1 MTGSAP
7 LQSRGSG
14 DFVNVKV
21 DVAPVLAVLRESP
34 KIVYFRAR
42 DYLFQV
48 LLQHRKLWLGIKG
61 NKFGRGGGGK
71 GEPIRV
77 RQINDGK
84 GPAQPNDVAYVV
96 SPSEKRVPSTEA
108 AVTMLGRLSADIFTG
123 NVILPIHEF
132 GTDIASSTW
141 MAIPVKTRPGSPA
154 RWKAKYPDRRL
165 RALPSKINNNVP
177 LYEVSDVRARGRSK
191 KGEQPATKER
201 LRLRFIL
208 TKRVDMKPTLHLYDT
223 WDSGIKER
231 DELWAAAAS
240 KMQSDWEKNDP
251 RDRT

>member
-1 MTGSAP
+1 MTGQAP

-14 DFVNVKV
+14 DFVNVTV
-21 DVAPVLAVLRESP
+21 DVAPVLSVLREAP

-42 DYLFQV
+42 DFMFQI
-48 LLQHRKLWLGIKG
+48 LLQHRNQWLAIKG

-84 GPAQPNDVAYVV
+84 GPALPNDVAYAI
-96 SPSEKRVPSTEA
+96 SPSEKRAPSPEA
-108 AVTMLGRLSADIFTG
+108 AATMLGKLSADIFTG

-132 GTDIASSTW
+132 GEDIASANY
-141 MAIPVKTRPGSPA
+141 MAVPVKTRPGSPA
-154 RWKAKYPDRRL
+154 RWRAKYPDRRL

-177 LYEVSDVRARGRSK
+177 LYEVSDVRARGRVK
-191 KGEQPATKER
+191 KGEQPVTRER

-223 WDSGIKER
+223 WDVGYAER
-231 DELWAAAAS
+231 DKLWAAAAS

-251 RDRT
+251 RDRS